1 MKREYTSKDIKVL
14 SELDHIRAN
23 PGMYVGQTSD
33 PVHLLEEALDNA
45 LDEALAG
52 YANIIA
58 INIDTKTNM
67 YSVLDNGRGIPID
80 NDTAVII
87 STKLFSGGKFE
98 KSGKSA
104 YEIACGLHGVGLVA
118 VNALSDFLTIE
129 IYRDGKHALYTFDKA
144 TLKDKKIED
153 FKDKA
158 PFSSKIQFRPDK
170 KVFEKLVPDIDR
182 IRRRLLVASIELQNC
197 TFVLNVDEKKDLIK
211 LNKNEYF
218 KTSCLSDS
226 ESEVSSVINIEV
238 DDDSELLRVM
248 MCHSFSGSPTPK
260 ISSSINLLPVESGGS
275 HVSYYMDII
284 KELFST
290 RAKKAGF
297 RMQPQDCFFGLR
309 SYISLSLKKPEF
321 SGQTKDKLINRK
333 SYLDKLFQKFKV
345 SLETF
350 FNKNPQE
357 LEYLLGKFEE
367 YRKKLDSKK
376 LKSNGTRFATK
387 FTKLRDCSSVNGEL
401 YVCEG
406 DSAGG
411 SILACRNPQIHA
423 VLPLKGK
430 IPSIVNAEDI
440 LKNQEIGELI
450 QSLGTGVNSHFDL
463 SKLKYDKVICATDA
477 DDDGKHI
484 FCLLT
489 IILANVVPDII
500 KHGHY
505 YLAQTPLYA
514 INKGKTFIPIWNE
527 DSLKKAK
534 EKNESITRF
543 KGLGELSPW
552 QLKIA
557 LVDEKTRHLTRVH
570 FTTDLPRLMKLFS
583 DVNQKRLLLDGKFS
597 MEEKNVGSEQERSK
611 DETDEVS
618 G

>member
-14 SELDHIRAN
+14 SEIDHIRQH

-33 PVHLLEEALDNA
+33 PVHLVEEALDNA

-52 YANIIA
+52 YATIIA
-58 INIDTKTNM
+58 VNIDTQANI

-80 NDTAVII
+80 KDTPEII

-118 VNALSDFLTIE
+118 VNALSEFLSIE
-129 IYRDGKHALYTFDKA
+129 VYRDQKHALYTFDKA
-144 TLKDKKIED
+144 TLKDKKIEE
-153 FKDKA
+153 FKDKV
-158 PFSSKIQFRPDK
+158 PFSTMVKFKPDK
-170 KVFEKLVPDIDR
+170 KVFEKLIPDVDR

-197 TFVLNVDEKKDLIK
+197 TFALNVDGNKDVIK
-211 LNKNEYF
+211 LDKNEHF
-218 KTSCLSDS
+218 KSSCLNGSDS
-226 ESEVSSVINIEV
+226 ETSPVINIEV
-238 DDDSELLRVM
+238 DDESEVLKVM
-248 MCHSFSGSPTPK
+248 MCNSFSGSPTPK
-260 ISSSINLLPVESGGS
+260 ISSSINLLPVESGGT
-275 HVSYYMDII
+275 HVNYFMDII

-297 RMQPQDCFFGLR
+297 KMQPQDCFFGLR

-333 SYLDKLFQKFKV
+333 SYLEKLFQKFKV
-345 SLETF
+345 SLETY

-357 LEYLLGKFEE
+357 LEYLLSKFEE
-367 YRKKLDSKK
+367 YRRKLDSKK

-387 FTKLRDCSSVNGEL
+387 FTKLRDCSSSKGEL
-401 YVCEG
+401 FVCEG

-430 IPSIVNAEDI
+430 IPSIANAQDI
-440 LKNQEIGELI
+440 LKNEEIGELI
-450 QSLGTGVNSHFDL
+450 QSLGTGVESHFDI
-463 SKLKYDKVICATDA
+463 SKLKYDKIVCATDA

-489 IILANVVPDII
+489 IILANLVPDII
-500 KHGHY
+500 KNGHY

-514 INKGKTFIPIWNE
+514 INKGKTFIPLWDE
-527 DSLKKAK
+527 SSLKKAK
-534 EKNESITRF
+534 EKNEPTTRF

-557 LVDEKTRHLTRVH
+557 LLDEKTRHLTKVY
-570 FTTDLPRLMKLFS
+570 FTIDLPRLMKLFS

-597 MEEKNVGSEQERSK
+597 MEENNAESSS
-611 DETDEVS
+611 DEIT